1 VETAQPSVRID
12 GGEDLREA
20 VALALQGDRTAT
32 ATIYTRL
39 YPMVLAIE
47 LSLTRG
53 DHDLAADLVQE
64 TFTKALFR
72 LDRFEWRGPASLRA
86 WVATI
91 ARNTFRDHVRSAAE
105 RHHGGYEVP
114 DQIDATDADLPEAV
128 VERDLE
134 GAAAFAG
141 RVLGALKPEHQLV
154 LRRTLGRA
162 VPRPTWR
169 GSSAAPRPPSTS
181 SSGGRSMPHDAPP
194 SSWPPPIAPRP
205 DDRPEPCARR

>member
-1 VETAQPSVRID
+1 VETAQETVTVD
-12 GGEDLREA
+12 GGEDLREI
-20 VALALQGDRTAT
+20 VARALEGDRSAA

-47 LSLTRG
+47 LSLTQG

-114 DQIDATDADLPEAV
+114 DHVDRTDPDLPEAV
-128 VERDLE
+128 VERDVE
-134 GAAAFAG
+134 GTAAFAG
-141 RVLGALKPEHQLV
+141 RVLDALKPEHQLV
-154 LRRTLGRA
+154 LRRTLGEGR
-162 VPRPTWR
+162 
-169 GSSAAPRPPSTS
+169 SAADVAREL
-181 SSGGRSMPHDAPP
+181 GRSEAAIHQLKRRALEAARRAAESLGDHDRAPP
-194 SSWPPPIAPRP
+194 
-205 DDRPEPCARR
+205 

>member
-86 WVATI
+86 WIATI

-114 DQIDATDADLPEAV
+114 DQIDATDADRPEAV

-134 GAAAFAG
+134 GTTAFAG

-154 LRRTLGRA
+154 LRRTLGE
-162 VPRPTWR
+162 
-169 GSSAAPRPPSTS
+169 
-181 SSGGRSMPHDAPP
+181 GRSASDVARELGRSEAAIHQLKRRALDAARRAAEQLATADRAPP
-194 SSWPPPIAPRP
+194 
-205 DDRPEPCARR
+205 